1 MKILLLRDRFSHMGQ
16 HSGYDQLSDALLK
29 ADAHEY
35 SSIWRPSKPSSSR
48 FLGKIR
54 NRYRDNIHATTFYNL
69 SSLQHELAAAWETY
83 RKPKEV
89 IHILYLEDTL
99 GFLPKLRQ
107 QFFKK
112 TKLVA
117 TAHQPPSW
125 WKINRLEP
133 HWLDALDALIVLDS
147 ASKEFMT
154 KYLAAEKIHIIPHGV
169 DTRFF
174 SPQPDVV
181 VSEPIRCLFVG
192 QWLRD
197 FGAFER
203 IVDQLSETKPK
214 IQFDMV
220 YMRNATD
227 VQNPR
232 MMRLA
237 RNPNVHFHTKLTDN
251 QLLKCYRK
259 ASLLVLPLLDSTANN
274 AILEAM
280 ATGTPILTSAVG
292 GVPDYLPQNHK
303 MYIRQGKQ
311 GLCTEAL
318 HYLKSYP
325 AEKNIIGKVLRE
337 KAEREFDWAVIA
349 NRTADLYRKVTL
361 EI

>member
-1 MKILLLRDRFSHMGQ
+1 MKVLLLRDRFSHMGK
-16 HSGYDQLSDALLK
+16 HSGYDQLSEALFQ
-29 ADAHEY
+29 AGAHEY
-35 SSIWRPSKPSSSR
+35 SSIWRPSKPR
-48 FLGKIR
+48 FPRILGKIR
-54 NRYRDNIHATTFYNL
+54 NRYRDTMFPTMFYGQ
-69 SSLQHELAAAWETY
+69 SSLQHELTAAWETY
-83 RKPKEV
+83 RRRKDV
-89 IHILYLEDTL
+89 IHVLYLEDTL
-99 GFLPKLRQ
+99 GLLPELRRR
-107 QFFKK
+107 FFDKV
-112 TKLVA
+112 KLVA

-133 HWLDALDALIVLDS
+133 YWLDALDALIVLDS

-174 SPQPDVV
+174 SPQPGTVA
-181 VSEPIRCLFVG
+181 SEPKRCLFVG

-203 IVDQLSETKPK
+203 IVDQLSEAVPQ

-220 YMRNATD
+220 CRHNATD

-237 RNPNVHFHTKLTDN
+237 RNPNVRFHAKLTDN
-251 QLLKCYRK
+251 QLLECYRK

-280 ATGTPILTSAVG
+280 ATGTPILTTAVG
-292 GVPDYLPQNHK
+292 GVPDYLPHDYK
-303 MYIRQGKQ
+303 MYVGQGKQ
-311 GLCTEAL
+311 EICPEAL
-318 HYLKSYP
+318 NYLENCP
-325 AEKNIIGKVLRE
+325 AEKKIIGKALRE
-337 KAEREFDWAVIA
+337 KAEGQFDWTIIA
-349 NRTADLYRKVTL
+349 NRTAELYRKLTL
-361 EI
+361 DS